1 MSGEIIQDK
10 GTGSDKFGGHQL
22 LKINGEA
29 GFDQS
34 FLDPALSVAWDTQV
48 TIAVCWWQRLSP
60 SSLGLFGHVT
70 LEMALSWCGVVFWH
84 KKEQAFW

>member
-1 MSGEIIQDK
+1 MWRSPAPQNK
-10 GTGSDKFGGHQL
+10 W
-22 LKINGEA
+22 EA

-48 TIAVCWWQRLSP
+48 TIADVCWWQRLAP

-84 KKEQAFW
+84 KKEQASGNTF